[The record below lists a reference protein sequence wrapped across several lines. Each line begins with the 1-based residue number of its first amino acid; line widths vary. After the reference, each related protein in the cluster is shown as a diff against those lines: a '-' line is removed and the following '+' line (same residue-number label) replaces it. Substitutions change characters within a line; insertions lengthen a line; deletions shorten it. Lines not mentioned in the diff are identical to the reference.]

1 MSCLY
6 GGVFIE
12 QISVCSKYEWKDM
25 NTEFP
30 RRVRCLTKS
39 VFQNN
44 FDVTNNQSL
53 FAVPTGQSPASGSLP
68 VQGVFDCLL
77 YLGEYY
83 RDMTASRGRREQI
96 ALFYACLF
104 HAFLF

>member
-1 MSCLY
+1 
-6 GGVFIE
+6 
-12 QISVCSKYEWKDM
+12 M
-25 NTEFP
+25 NTEIP

-44 FDVTNNQSL
+44 FGVTNNQSL
-53 FAVPTGQSPASGSLP
+53 FAVSTGRSPASGSLP

-83 RDMTASRGRREQI
+83 RDVTASRGRREWI
-96 ALFYACLF
+96 GIHPALSLCLF
-104 HAFLF
+104 VLHFFVLTF

>member
-1 MSCLY
+1 
-6 GGVFIE
+6 
-12 QISVCSKYEWKDM
+12 M
-25 NTEFP
+25 NAGIP

-44 FDVTNNQSL
+44 FGVANNDAL
-53 FAVPTGQSPASGSLP
+53 FAVSTGWSPATGSSP

-83 RDMTASRGRREQI
+83 RDMT
-96 ALFYACLF
+96 LFLGVGECG
-104 HAFLF
+104 